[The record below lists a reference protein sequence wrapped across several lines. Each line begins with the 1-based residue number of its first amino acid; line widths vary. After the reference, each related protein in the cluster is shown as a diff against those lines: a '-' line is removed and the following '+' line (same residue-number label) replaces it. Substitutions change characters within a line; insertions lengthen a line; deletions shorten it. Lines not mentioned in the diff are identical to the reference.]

1 MIGIIVINYR
11 SEDKTISFVKNEMI
25 KVSSDNAVVIVD
37 NGSTD
42 ESFSTLLE
50 AFKGWPYQHVF
61 VVPSKENLGFAKGNN
76 LGAEVAINQFD
87 PDVLLFANNDISLSS
102 DDAVDKMA
110 LKLISEPQAGAI
122 GPKVIGLDG
131 KLQSPEPFIPFWKR
145 HVSLYWSNLFMSK
158 KRKAEVFGEDYS
170 EKAAEGWHYRV
181 SGSFFM
187 VKTSDWKA
195 CGGMD
200 PNTFLYSEEM
210 ILSERLK
217 KVGKG
222 VYYYPEVAVVH
233 EHGTTTRKYFDE
245 YRIRMMKYRSECYYY
260 KTYIGTPSWQ
270 FYVANFTYLL
280 KRIFRR

>member
-11 SEDKTISFVKNEMI
+11 SEEKTISFVKNEMS

-42 ESFSTLLE
+42 ESFTTLLE
-50 AFKGWPYQHVF
+50 AFKGWPSQYVF

-87 PDVLLFANNDISLSS
+87 PDVLLFANNDISLCS
-102 DDAVDKMA
+102 DDVVDRMA
-110 LKLISEPQAGAI
+110 LKLLSEPKAGAL

-131 KLQSPEPFIPFWKR
+131 GLQSPEPFIPFWKR
-145 HVSLYWSNLFMSK
+145 HVSIYWSNLFMSK
-158 KRKAEVFGEDYS
+158 KRKAEVFGEDYA
-170 EKAAEGWHYRV
+170 EKATEGWHYRV

-187 VKTSDWKA
+187 VRTSDWKA

-217 KVGKG
+217 KDGKG

-245 YRIRMMKYRSECYYY
+245 HRIRMMKYRSECYYY
-260 KTYIGTPSWQ
+260 KTYIGTPNWQ
-270 FYVANFTYLL
+270 IYAANFTYFL

>member
-87 PDVLLFANNDISLSS
+87 PDVLLFANNDISLRS
-102 DDAVDKMA
+102 DDVVDKMA

-200 PNTFLYSEEM
+200 PRGDDSLGEVEKGGKRGLL
-210 ILSERLK
+210 LSGSRCGSRTWHYDK
-217 KVGKG
+217 
-222 VYYYPEVAVVH
+222 EV
-233 EHGTTTRKYFDE
+233 
-245 YRIRMMKYRSECYYY
+245 
-260 KTYIGTPSWQ
+260 
-270 FYVANFTYLL
+270 
-280 KRIFRR
+280 FRRVPDQDDEVPERMLLLQDLHRHTILAVLCG